1 MRAREILKIR
11 KNKKLLKLY
20 SDFDL
25 IELKNNLDDYKT
37 LLKSINFK
45 DNVNKNKLKNKN
57 EKKIKKNYNNITKK
71 ILN

>member
-57 EKKIKKNYNNITKK
+57 EKKIKKN
-71 ILN
+71 

>member
-1 MRAREILKIR
+1 
-11 KNKKLLKLY
+11 LKLY

>member
-45 DNVNKNKLKNKN
+45 DYVNKNKLKNKN
-57 EKKIKKNYNNITKK
+57 EKKIKKN
-71 ILN
+71 